1 MFFGRAE
8 DAVTVLDLWM
18 ANRLTVV
25 TGPPASGKTSLMLA
39 GVYPLMCSSKNSAT
53 HSPISSRHP

>member
-8 DAVTVLDLWM
+8 EAATVLDLWM

-39 GVYPLMCSSKNSAT
+39 GVYPIMPGRQADVLPVGDLPGA
-53 HSPISSRHP
+53 